1 MSAWEREKVH
11 GIEVS
16 SSVYDQLQ
24 KSFLTH
30 IDMCGERVQKGIF
43 SSESALRSLKNIN
56 CVYYFGSTAIEP

>member
-30 IDMCGERVQKGIF
+30 IDTCGIF
-43 SSESALRSLKNIN
+43 SSESTFSE
-56 CVYYFGSTAIEP
+56 V